1 MLLFCISG
9 EAMKEEALSPSPID
23 RFFPKAERLG
33 RKIMERKNSESSIQR
48 EAYTRTWG
56 FKKFYLKVFWATG
69 IYQRSVVFKIQ
80 LIGFLLLFMKTLYFF
95 KIKWYHLFDLIFN
108 SVLLCIALLALYFT
122 PIIAFSLSRFRKP
135 NPLRKSILSSLT
147 KEEILGKAWLKGLSV
162 KEYEDG
168 IVIYSSKRLEFLLY
182 KPMVSNEEY
191 QCIRNFLLS

>member
-1 MLLFCISG
+1 
-9 EAMKEEALSPSPID
+9 
-23 RFFPKAERLG
+23 
-33 RKIMERKNSESSIQR
+33 MERKNSESSIQR

>member
-1 MLLFCISG
+1 MIPL
-9 EAMKEEALSPSPID
+9 D
-23 RFFPKAERLG
+23 
-33 RKIMERKNSESSIQR
+33 
-48 EAYTRTWG
+48 
-56 FKKFYLKVFWATG
+56 FKKINCHHKKEQKTNQLDLEHD
-69 IYQRSVVFKIQ
+69 RSLINAGGPKNFQIKFFKSPGTCVRFPR
-80 LIGFLLLFMKTLYFF
+80 IGFLLLFMKTLYFF

-168 IVIYSSKRLEFLLY
+168 IVIYSSKRLELLLY
-182 KPMVSNEEY
+182 KPMVSNERY
-191 QCIRNFLLS
+191 QRIRNFLLS